1 MAKGYWLIHVT
12 VKNPDAY
19 KEYVERDTPI
29 IEGLGGRFM
38 IRGGQSE
45 TVEGTSLNRHVMV
58 EFPSYE
64 AALSAYH
71 DPAYQDV
78 ADIRRANA
86 DSSFVIVEG
95 TP

>member
-45 TVEGTSLNRHVMV
+45 TVEGTSLSRHVMV

>member
-45 TVEGTSLNRHVMV
+45 TVEGTSLSRHVMV

-64 AALSAYH
+64 AAMRAYH
-71 DPAYQDV
+71 DPAYQEV